1 MFMRYIDSQNSS
13 PRALI
18 SIKTIKHIIMI
29 ISYAGQAT

>member
-1 MFMRYIDSQNSS
+1 MSHTNSQKSS
-13 PRALI
+13 FKAFI